1 MKKILLLSFLS
12 LFVFLGSAQM
22 TAAADSYAC
31 QCNNGVQ
38 SKEVN
43 CTDCTN
49 KCKAAGSTQA
59 SCIKTAATSASSG
72 STELPNPL
80 GKGTTIESLIAR
92 IIEYVLGLIG
102 TISLLLFIYGGMIWM
117 TSAGSSDKVKKGRDI
132 IVWAVIGMA
141 VVFMSYIAVKFIIQ
155 GLQGTLK

>member
-1 MKKILLLSFLS
+1 MKKNILAGIFIFSIIIFGHSIVL
-12 LFVFLGSAQM
+12 
-22 TAAADSYAC
+22 AAD
-31 QCNNGVQ
+31 
-38 SKEVN
+38 KVN
-43 CTDCTN
+43 TCGEDVTAGYSCTKDTVGKTCVSN
-49 KCKAAGSTQA
+49 RCLAEADNVKCCKAAE
-59 SCIKTAATSASSG
+59 SG

-102 TISLLLFIYGGMIWM
+102 TISLLLFVYGGLIWM